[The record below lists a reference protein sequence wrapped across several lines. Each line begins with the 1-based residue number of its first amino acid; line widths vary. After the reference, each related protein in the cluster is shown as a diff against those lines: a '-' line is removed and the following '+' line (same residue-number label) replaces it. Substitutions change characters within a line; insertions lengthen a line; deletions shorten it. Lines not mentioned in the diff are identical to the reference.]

1 MAFGFQDNI
10 DELARKASDNLQRDS
25 TLQYPSSFVA
35 SEVQLWVNFKAFSY
49 TSEANAR
56 SNRIGLGSIIAGQDD
71 IWIAMPHKMQ
81 VGNAIKYEEG
91 ESPESSWTLGTLKET
106 AVGWLESAIDAIPV
120 IGAVKKA
127 VETKVGRMDIQLS
140 EAIFAGASLR
150 SFNYR
155 FEMVAKT
162 IEEAENVNKICEVF
176 QKLAYPRAGLR
187 TSKMFHP
194 PLWGIGVYDGTGGSR
209 QRQWDMSPQNSVLTS
224 VNIDKSAGQ
233 GGPSAISEGGSLQ
246 PSIVSLDLTFTELEP
261 NVRSMEGN
269 DLMSRS
275 RMKAMFGAR

>member
-1 MAFGFQDNI
+1 MAFGFQDKL
-10 DELARKASDNLQRDS
+10 DEFARKGSDALQRDN
-25 TLQYPSSFVA
+25 TMQYPSSFVA
-35 SEVQLWVNFKAFSY
+35 GEVQLWVNFKAFSY

-56 SNRIGLGSIIAGQDD
+56 ANRIGLGSIIAGQDD

-81 VGNAIKYEEG
+81 ASNNVKYEEG

-106 AVGWLESAIDAIPV
+106 AVGWVEGLVDSIPF

-127 VETKVGRMDIQLS
+127 VETKVGRMDVQLG

-162 IEEAENVNKICEVF
+162 VAEAESVNAICDTF
-176 QKLAYPRAGLR
+176 QKLAYPRGGLR

-194 PLWGIGVYDGTGGSR
+194 PLWGIGVYDGAGGSR
-209 QRQWDMSPQNSVLTS
+209 QRQWDMSPQNAVLTS

-233 GGPSAISEGGSLQ
+233 GGPSAISDGGSLQ

-261 NVRSMEGN
+261 NVRNMEGN